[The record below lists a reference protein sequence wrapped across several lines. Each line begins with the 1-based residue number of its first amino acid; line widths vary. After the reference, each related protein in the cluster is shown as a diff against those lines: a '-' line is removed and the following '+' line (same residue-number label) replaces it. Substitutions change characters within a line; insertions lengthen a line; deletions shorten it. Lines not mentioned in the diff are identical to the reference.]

1 MRKNFNFFAHSGK
14 RLQARIR
21 AITFHRYLMDWFTA
35 YTNNAQEAANDKN
48 TARKKTVAVDLDDSD
63 KQYLRA
69 LFNRIA
75 GEDKKKLSFLEFF
88 YIFTKYF

>member
-1 MRKNFNFFAHSGK
+1 
-14 RLQARIR
+14 
-21 AITFHRYLMDWFTA
+21 MDWFTA

-75 GEDKKKLSFLEFF
+75 GEDKKNCHFWNFF
-88 YIFTKYF
+88 ISLPNIFNTDLITCSTNLVKENFSSSIKYIFF